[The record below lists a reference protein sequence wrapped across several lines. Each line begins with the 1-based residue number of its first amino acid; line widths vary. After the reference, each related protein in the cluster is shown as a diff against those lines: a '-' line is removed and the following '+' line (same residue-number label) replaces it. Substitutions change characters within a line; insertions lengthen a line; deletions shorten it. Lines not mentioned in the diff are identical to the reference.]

1 MGGFGSFILILSSLF
16 VFRIGR
22 LFVWVIW
29 FARTDRPKFSMFK
42 LPQTDLA
49 VHRSAD
55 RLTRFDRGTAA
66 STALCRHHL
75 FGSTFGLIH
84 NPNTERTYTMANLN
98 SVMLIGNVTHDP
110 EIRYTPKGTPIFLE
124 FQILLAL
131 KRIFYTEFIPS
142 PLEGERLCLSLPPK
156 IPDTTIADSLPLCF
170 LP

>member
-22 LFVWVIW
+22 FFVWVIW

-98 SVMLIGNVTHDP
+98 SVMLIGNVTRDP
-110 EIRYTPKGTPIFLE
+110 KIRYTPKGTGFSLSSNSFGVKKE
-124 FQILLAL
+124 FTRNLF
-131 KRIFYTEFIPS
+131 RP